1 MKLFIW
7 LGVVVLCSL
16 FLNEKMLPL
25 LIGLYLL
32 FACVLLVVPKL
43 RLLFLVIFTGCIGVF
58 FTLLYLIDYIRP
70 FFLYKTRVEGGV
82 GYAQYF
88 GYPIHFDD
96 LYFFV
101 LLSIFLLGTLVFIK
115 LTKRKNE

>member
-1 MKLFIW
+1 MKLLFWI
-7 LGVVVLCSL
+7 GVAVLAIAL
-16 FLNEKMLPL
+16 INEKILPI
-25 LIGLYLL
+25 LIGLYFLYS
-32 FACVLLVVPKL
+32 FVLLAVPKY
-43 RLLFLVIFTGCIGVF
+43 RLLFSVMFSVCVGVF
-58 FTLLYLIDYIRP
+58 MSLLFLIDYIRP
-70 FFLYKTRVEGGV
+70 LFLYKTKVVGGV

-101 LLSIFLLGTLVFIK
+101 LLSIFLLGTLAFIK